1 MDNPGKLW
9 VGSVVIETRPAMFHR
24 LVEFWCQALYYRPRE
39 PLDDWALLHDPHQS
53 GPNIA
58 IQQAKEE
65 DEVPVAAG
73 RFHLDLYSNDPEC
86 EVDRLVGLGA
96 SIVEPAQEGRDFVTL
111 SDPDGNLFDVI
122 DTRGYSPGGY
132 RFGQRG
138 P

>member
-1 MDNPGKLW
+1 
-9 VGSVVIETRPAMFHR
+9 MFHR
-24 LVEFWCQALYYRPRE
+24 LVEFWCQALYYSPRE
-39 PLDDWALLHDPHQS
+39 PLDDWALLRDPRQS

-58 IQQAKEE
+58 IQQAKGE
-65 DEVPVAAG
+65 DEVPGPMG
-73 RFHLDLYSNDPEC
+73 RFHLDLYSSDPEV
-86 EVDRLVGLGA
+86 EVDRLLGLGA

-122 DTRGYSPGGY
+122 DKRGY